1 MPTFPSSPTITSRLS
16 TGSALTYPQMDTN
29 FGNLTASIDSVI
41 SVSRTASYVDSSNVY
56 YTATSQSFWSASISS
71 STIGTA
77 TISTINVTNL
87 TAAGTVTLNGGL
99 TIGAGTI
106 TGNVTGSVFGTASW
120 ATQASTA
127 SYVVTAQTSSYVLN
141 AVSSSFAST
150 ASYVL
155 NAVSSSFAS
164 TASFVRT
171 ALTASFIPTFQQV
184 VTRGTFASSST
195 NIILAATTNVQVR
208 GEDGNSNGDATLAFG
223 VGTNDNNYIVAGKN
237 LIISA
242 NTGSAITTVGTVIQ
256 ARTGSNYES
265 AVVIGSGSATQA
277 RVSIQTGN
285 GVAKHTQFEVLNE
298 LIYMYDLPTSENRV
312 TGSLWLSGSGAGS
325 ATGSKYLMVFNG

>member
-1 MPTFPSSPTITSRLS
+1 
-16 TGSALTYPQMDTN
+16 MDTN

-56 YTATSQSFWSASISS
+56 YTGTSQSFWSASMVSS
-71 STIGTA
+71 SIGTA
-77 TISTINVTNL
+77 TVNTINVTNL

-127 SYVVTAQTSSYVLN
+127 SYVVTAQ
-141 AVSSSFAST
+141 T

-223 VGTNDNNYIVAGKN
+223 VGTNDNNYIVATNN
-237 LIISA
+237 LKIVG
-242 NTGSAITTVGTVIQ
+242 NTGNAAGAVGVVLQ
-256 ARTGSNYES
+256 AKTGSNYES
-265 AVVIGSGSATQA
+265 AVVVGSGSASQA
-277 RVSIQTGN
+277 RVAIQTGN
-285 GVAKHTQFEVLNE
+285 GAAKTTQFEVLNE
-298 LIYMYDLPTSENRV
+298 LIYMYDLPTTEPLV
-312 TGSLWLSGSGAGS
+312 IGSLWLSGSGAGAQS
-325 ATGSKYLMVFNG
+325 GSKYLMVFNP

>member
-1 MPTFPSSPTITSRLS
+1 MPTFPSNPTITSRLS
-16 TGSALTYPQMDTN
+16 TGSALTYTQMDTN

-56 YTATSQSFWSASISS
+56 YTGTSQSFWSASISS

-77 TISTINVTNL
+77 TISTINVTNK
-87 TAAGTVTLNGGL
+87 TAAWTVTLNGGL

-127 SYVVTAQTSSYVLN
+127 SYVVTANTASYVLN

-150 ASYVL
+150 ASYV
-155 NAVSSSFAS
+155 ATAQ
-164 TASFVRT
+164 TASSVSPLIQT
-171 ALTASFIPTFQQV
+171 V
-184 VTRGTFASSST
+184 
-195 NIILAATTNVQVR
+195 
-208 GEDGNSNGDATLAFG
+208 
-223 VGTNDNNYIVAGKN
+223 
-237 LIISA
+237 IISGSLFI
-242 NTGSAITTVGTVIQ
+242 TGSPVRLVG
-256 ARTGSNYES
+256 
-265 AVVIGSGSATQA
+265 
-277 RVSIQTGN
+277 
-285 GVAKHTQFEVLNE
+285 
-298 LIYMYDLPTSENRV
+298 LPTTEPLI

>member
-77 TISTINVTNL
+77 TVNTINVTNL

-127 SYVVTAQTSSYVLN
+127 SYVVTAQTS
-141 AVSSSFAST
+141 
-150 ASYVL
+150 SYVL

-223 VGTNDNNYIVAGKN
+223 VGSNDNNYIVAGKN

-242 NTGSAITTVGTVIQ
+242 NTGSAITTVGTILQ

-265 AVVIGSGSATQA
+265 AIVVGSGSATQS

-298 LIYMYDLPTSENRV
+298 LIYMYDLPTTENRV

-325 ATGSKYLMVFNG
+325 ATGSKYLMVFKG

>member
-1 MPTFPSSPTITSRLS
+1 MPTFPSNPTITSRLS
-16 TGSALTYPQMDTN
+16 TGSALTYTQMDTN

-56 YTATSQSFWSASISS
+56 YTGTSQSFWSASISS

-127 SYVVTAQTSSYVLN
+127 SYVVTANTASYVLN

-150 ASYVL
+150 ASYVNNL
-155 NAVSSSFAS
+155 RQTLIVSGNIVPGANNYDLGTPSNPWQDLWLSNSSLYFMSGSTTSSFS
-164 TASFVRT
+164 VVSGSLSGSFSG
-171 ALTASFIPTFQQV
+171 SFSGI
-184 VTRGTFASSST
+184 GCDLTFAC
-195 NIILAATTNVQVR
+195 
-208 GEDGNSNGDATLAFG
+208 
-223 VGTNDNNYIVAGKN
+223 
-237 LIISA
+237 
-242 NTGSAITTVGTVIQ
+242 
-256 ARTGSNYES
+256 
-265 AVVIGSGSATQA
+265 
-277 RVSIQTGN
+277 
-285 GVAKHTQFEVLNE
+285 
-298 LIYMYDLPTSENRV
+298 LPTSS
-312 TGSLWLSGSGAGS
+312 TGLSIGQIWASGSGYGDGS
-325 ATGSKYLMVFNG
+325 TSKYLMVKWS

>member
-1 MPTFPSSPTITSRLS
+1 MPTFPSNPTITSRLS
-16 TGSALTYPQMDTN
+16 TGSALTYTQMDTN

-56 YTATSQSFWSASISS
+56 YTGTSQSFWSASISS

-77 TISTINVTNL
+77 TVSTLNVTNL
-87 TAAGTVTLNGGL
+87 TAAGTVLLNGGL

-127 SYVVTAQTSSYVLN
+127 SYVVTANTASYVLN

-150 ASYVL
+150 ASYV
-155 NAVSSSFAS
+155 ATAQ
-164 TASFVRT
+164 TASSVSPLIQT
-171 ALTASFIPTFQQV
+171 V
-184 VTRGTFASSST
+184 
-195 NIILAATTNVQVR
+195 
-208 GEDGNSNGDATLAFG
+208 
-223 VGTNDNNYIVAGKN
+223 
-237 LIISA
+237 IISGSLFI
-242 NTGSAITTVGTVIQ
+242 TGSPVRLVG
-256 ARTGSNYES
+256 
-265 AVVIGSGSATQA
+265 
-277 RVSIQTGN
+277 
-285 GVAKHTQFEVLNE
+285 
-298 LIYMYDLPTSENRV
+298 LPTTEPLI

>member
-1 MPTFPSSPTITSRLS
+1 MPTFPSNPTITSRLS
-16 TGSALTYPQMDTN
+16 TGSALTYTQMDTN

-41 SVSRTASYVDSSNVY
+41 SVSRTASYVDSNNAY
-56 YTATSQSFWSASISS
+56 YAGTSQSFWSASISS

-77 TISTINVTNL
+77 TVNTINVTNL
-87 TAAGTVTLNGGL
+87 TAGGTVTLNGGL

-106 TGNVTGSVFGTASW
+106 TGNLTGTSSF
-120 ATQASTA
+120 ATLASTA
-127 SYVVTAQTSSYVLN
+127 SYVVTAQ
-141 AVSSSFAST
+141 T

-171 ALTASFIPTFQQV
+171 ALTASYIPTFQQV

-223 VGTNDNNYIVAGKN
+223 VGTNDNNYIVATNN
-237 LIISA
+237 LKIVG
-242 NTGSAITTVGTVIQ
+242 NTGNSAGAVGVVLQ
-256 ARTGSNYES
+256 SQTGSNYES
-265 AVVIGSGSATQA
+265 SVVVGSGSASQA
-277 RVSIQTGN
+277 RVAIQTAN
-285 GVAKHTQFEVLNE
+285 GAAKTTQLEVLNQ
-298 LIYMYDLPTSENRV
+298 LIYMYGLPTSEALV
-312 TGSLWLSGSGAGS
+312 TGSLWLSGSGAGAS
-325 ATGSKYLMVFNG
+325 SGSKYLMVFNG

>member
-16 TGSALTYPQMDTN
+16 TGSALTYAQMDTN

-56 YTATSQSFWSASISS
+56 YTGTSQSFWSASISS
-71 STIGTA
+71 SNIGTA
-77 TISTINVTNL
+77 TVNTINVTNL

-127 SYVVTAQTSSYVLN
+127 SYVVTAQ
-141 AVSSSFAST
+141 T

-223 VGTNDNNYIVAGKN
+223 VGTNDNNYIVATNN
-237 LIISA
+237 LKIVG
-242 NTGSAITTVGTVIQ
+242 NTGNAAGAVGVVLQ
-256 ARTGSNYES
+256 AKTGSNYES
-265 AVVIGSGSATQA
+265 AVVIGSGSAGQA
-277 RVSIQTGN
+277 RVAIQTGD
-285 GVAKHTQFEVLNE
+285 GAAKSTQFEVLNE